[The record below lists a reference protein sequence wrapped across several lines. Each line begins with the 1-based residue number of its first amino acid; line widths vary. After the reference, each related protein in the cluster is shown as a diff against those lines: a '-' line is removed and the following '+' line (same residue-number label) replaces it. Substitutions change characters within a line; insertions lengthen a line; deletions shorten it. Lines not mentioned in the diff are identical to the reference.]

1 MFVVICNY
9 VKTFILGVFANL
21 DEAKQA
27 YADYLTGYRK
37 GKFDRKFLG
46 WFTTTGSVKEMED
59 DLDLN
64 IRTGK
69 VFRQTL
75 IDNTSYFNDYFSFEI
90 VEWVPGQK
98 LEPEFSFE
106 NEPLNLKEALK
117 GGVYRFNKAR
127 NYNYFNLLRQ
137 VLVGWGQKLKTAQK
151 KENKTPKP
159 KTFGFISYITSNQT
173 KNSISLND
181 SVSKVLE
188 RRFLLAYENDIFN
201 HKKIQTLLDDLEIG
215 FEGNV
220 SKLIKLIKADFDRSS

>member
-46 WFTTTGSVKEMED
+46 WFTTTGSVKEMAD

-64 IRTGK
+64 IRTAK

-75 IDNTSYFNDYFSFEI
+75 IDNTSYFNEYFSFEI

-98 LEPEFSFE
+98 LKSEFSLE

-137 VLVGWGQKLKTAQK
+137 VLVGWGQKIREANG
-151 KENKTPKP
+151 KETQKP
-159 KTFGFISYITSNQT
+159 KIFTFISYITSNQT

-188 RRFLLAYENDIFN
+188 RKFLISYENDKFN

-220 SKLIKLIKADFDRSS
+220 SKLIKLIKADFASS